1 MPESSLGI
9 LIFIIVLAVGFGLVN
24 GFNDAANAI
33 AASVGSRSLSPRNAL
48 TIAATLNFVGAATGL
63 AVAKTIGKG
72 ILIESAISYETV
84 IAGLIAV
91 VVWGSVATYLGLPVS
106 ITHSFVAAL
115 SAAGVAWVGTDAI
128 QWGVL
133 QRVLSSV
140 AIAPVLGFFGG
151 FSLMI
156 AVFWIFRRNAPARM
170 RVIFTRL
177 QWLTTGFL
185 AYSHGKNDGQMPIGV
200 ITMALVIFHNDT
212 SLWDNVP
219 WWVITVSALAI
230 SSGMAIGGWQV
241 IRTMGMRITTLRPVD
256 AFVGNA
262 SAAAVIEVASQLG
275 VPVSTTHCASSAIM
289 GIGATKGLSAVRW
302 GVARNIVTAWVLTFP
317 ICGGLGYLFAW
328 LFKGIF

>member
-91 VVWGSVATYLGLPVS
+91 VVWGSVATYLGLPGS

-151 FSLMI
+151 FSLMV

-289 GIGATKGLSAVRW
+289 GIGATKGFSAVRW

>member
-91 VVWGSVATYLGLPVS
+91 VVWGSGATYLGLPVS

-151 FSLMI
+151 FSLMV

-289 GIGATKGLSAVRW
+289 GIGATKGFSAVRW